1 MITLA
6 IWAFFEAIWWFIIV
20 DVVLIVFVVRNPE
33 RAWTYA
39 AIAIGMSSL
48 GIITHGILTAIAPE
62 LSRTIVSNV
71 PLLDHVKIA
80 RAESL
85 LDRSVLY
92 ALIQPFSGI
101 PVKAWTIA
109 ADSWV
114 FFPLILV
121 ARAFRMSLVTAI
133 GVYVSRY
140 PFFRTRT
147 AFAIYVT
154 CVAIALPLV

>member
-6 IWAFFEAIWWFIIV
+6 AWAFFEAIWWFIIV
-20 DVVLIVFVVRNPE
+20 DVLLIVLVVRKPE

-48 GIITHGILTAIAPE
+48 GIITHGILTALAPE
-62 LSRTIVSNV
+62 LSRSIVSNV
-71 PLLDHVKIA
+71 PLLDQEKIA
-80 RAESL
+80 RAASL
-85 LDRSVLY
+85 LDENVLY
-92 ALIQPFSGI
+92 TLIQPFSGI

-114 FFPLILV
+114 FFPLILF
-121 ARAFRMSLVTAI
+121 ARAFRMSLVTAV

-140 PFFRTRT
+140 PFFKTRT
-147 AFAIYVT
+147 AFGIYIT
-154 CVAIALPLV
+154 CVAIALLLV